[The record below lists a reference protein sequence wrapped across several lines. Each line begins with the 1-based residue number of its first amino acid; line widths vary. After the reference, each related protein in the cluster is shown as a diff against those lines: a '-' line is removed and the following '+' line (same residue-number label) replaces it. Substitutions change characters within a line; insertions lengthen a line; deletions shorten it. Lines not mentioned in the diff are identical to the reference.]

1 MVILRE
7 SADPVLK
14 LLSVIFIT
22 GLSWVASY
30 YSMWEMYI
38 QKPEIFSVLDLVVC
52 GALIVLS
59 VVCVLLRNWLNFDI
73 NEEES
78 F

>member
-7 SADPVLK
+7 SVDLVLK

-22 GLSWVASY
+22 GLSAVVS
-30 YSMWEMYI
+30 YSMWEMYM

-52 GALIVLS
+52 GALIALS

-78 F
+78 C

>member
-7 SADPVLK
+7 SVDLVLK

-22 GLSWVASY
+22 GLSAVFS
-30 YSMWEMYI
+30 YSMWEMYM
-38 QKPEIFSVLDLVVC
+38 QKPEIFSVLDLVFC

-73 NEEES
+73 NEEEGC
-78 F
+78 

>member
-7 SADPVLK
+7 SADLVLK

-22 GLSWVASY
+22 GLSAVVS
-30 YSMWEMYI
+30 YSMWEMYM

-78 F
+78 C